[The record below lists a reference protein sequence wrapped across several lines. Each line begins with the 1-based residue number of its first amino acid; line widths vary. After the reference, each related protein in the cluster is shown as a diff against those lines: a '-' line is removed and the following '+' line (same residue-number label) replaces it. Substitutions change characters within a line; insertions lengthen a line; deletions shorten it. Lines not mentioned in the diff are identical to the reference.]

1 MRCKTLLCHFQEP
14 RGHGRSQGTGGRAGG
29 MCVGIS
35 AFPAHSHSL
44 LFSLH
49 GVLRAFFWMPGVG
62 SALLLTFAPCS
73 WKFLGRK
80 VRLYLGC
87 APRAPA
93 RVKFQLVTPVG
104 PHVGPKPRRC
114 WSCQELTAP
123 CVLIILSLLGSSSQ
137 LPPPALCPSGWIPKA
152 RQRGWSSLRHPEH
165 PGKGGSVQPQL

>member
-1 MRCKTLLCHFQEP
+1 MQNTPLPFPGAAGTWSEP
-14 RGHGRSQGTGGRAGG
+14 RDRGEGGGDV
-29 MCVGIS
+29 CWHFSV
-35 AFPAHSHSL
+35 PCPLSL
-44 LFSLH
+44 PIIQSPWSPE
-49 GVLRAFFWMPGVG
+49 GFFWMPGVG

-73 WKFLGRK
+73 WKFLGWK

-93 RVKFQLVTPVG
+93 RVKFHLVTPVG